1 VSAVT
6 PGVAFVGRDPE
17 LDAVAAFL
25 ATGER
30 PPGSVLLVTGPA
42 GVGKTRLVDEALRRA
57 AGTAVVRGYCHA
69 ETAPPL
75 WLWRAALR
83 RAGAEIAREPD
94 VEPAAAK
101 SAWFAALAQ
110 MSDALIAAGRMVV
123 VLEDLHW
130 GDAASLDLLAQVG
143 AVAGST
149 GLTVIGTVRSPAPH
163 DIDVRLAG
171 LSRYGAVTLI
181 LAPGRCSGRGGPMMT
196 RTRLS
201 NWSSRG

>member
-75 WLWRAALR
+75 WPWRAALR

-110 MSDALIAAGRMVV
+110 MSDALIAKTCTGATPP
-123 VLEDLHW
+123 HW
-130 GDAASLDLLAQVG
+130 TCSPRSEPLRAAPASLSSAPCDPPPRTISTSAWLA
-143 AVAGST
+143 S
-149 GLTVIGTVRSPAPH
+149 
-163 DIDVRLAG
+163 
-171 LSRYGAVTLI
+171 AVT
-181 LAPGRCSGRGGPMMT
+181 AP
-196 RTRLS
+196 
-201 NWSSRG
+201 